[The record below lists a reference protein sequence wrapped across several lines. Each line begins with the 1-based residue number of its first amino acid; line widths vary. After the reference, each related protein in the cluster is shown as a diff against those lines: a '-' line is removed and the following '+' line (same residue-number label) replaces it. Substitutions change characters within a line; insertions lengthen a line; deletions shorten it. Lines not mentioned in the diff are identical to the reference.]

1 MNVLLMFLKS
11 QTTLKPFDIDVDID
25 FKNGKK
31 LALQVPSIF
40 NNNLFISGQMILL
53 VPKNSN
59 CDNNIQEL
67 IKVLDYL
74 HHNQTKVVIDND
86 KYIINFVWDKQ
97 IEFNSLNEMSNS
109 LNTINFQAK
118 ITEVK

>member
-74 HHNQTKVVIDND
+74 HHNQTKVVIDNK
-86 KYIINFVWDKQ
+86 KYIINFVWDKI

-109 LNTINFQAK
+109 LNTINFQVK